1 MKKLKR
7 TKKSS
12 RVKMKWIRGKDGKW
26 EHLNPK
32 DQKLLHEM
40 KRINKS

>member
-12 RVKMKWIRGKDGKW
+12 KVKMKWIRDKDGRW